1 MKKKTPRIRTL
12 LIQHNF
18 TAADKDGSGVIC
30 QPELALMM
38 RRLNPD
44 MTEKEIDAMHK
55 SMDKDLD
62 GKVNFDE
69 FYNWMLEDAQSYLAS
84 KLLDK
89 SSTPAGAI
97 SATFRMWDK
106 DGNGK
111 LSRMELAAVLRK
123 AMPEISR
130 EHLDSIF
137 EELDGDKS
145 GEVDSAEF
153 VAFLFSNKGSRA
165 SLSKAQVERP
175 VGWSEVPDTAAAA
188 RAGAKPTVPSLAER
202 TPPRVASKPRR

>member
-1 MKKKTPRIRTL
+1 
-12 LIQHNF
+12 
-18 TAADKDGSGVIC
+18 
-30 QPELALMM
+30 MM

-44 MTEKEIDAMHK
+44 MTDKELETMHK

-69 FYNWMLEDAQSYLAS
+69 FYNWMMEDAQSYLAS

-89 SSTPAGAI
+89 SSAPAGAI

-123 AMPEISR
+123 AMPQISR
-130 EHLDSIF
+130 EHLESIF
-137 EELDGDKS
+137 EELDGDRS
-145 GEVDSAEF
+145 GEVDSEEF

-188 RAGAKPTVPSLAER
+188 AAKPTAPSRAER
-202 TPPRVASKPRR
+202 TPPRVPSKPHR